1 MRSIS
6 AATVAAWVAH
16 ALAWAAGLWLAFWPV
31 YQGESATATAPG
43 EPLGETVRFTST
55 LIEQN
60 GLWVVSLLLAPIVLT
75 AVALLALRLTDDR
88 WVVRKVLLWGPAALL
103 LGFCVLGI
111 LSIGFLYLPAALAL
125 LVAAFLDLGGR
136 DARPEAT

>member
-31 YQGESATATAPG
+31 YQGESATASAPG

-55 LIEQN
+55 LIGQN

-75 AVALLALRLTDDR
+75 AVALLALRLTGDR
-88 WVVRKVLLWGPAALL
+88 WVVRKVLLGGPAALL
-103 LGFCVLGI
+103 LGFCILGI

>member
-31 YQGESATATAPG
+31 YQGESATASAPG

-75 AVALLALRLTDDR
+75 AIALLALRLTNDR
-88 WVVRKVLLWGPAALL
+88 QVVRRVLLGVRRRSFSGSVSWAYCPSASSTCRRRWRCL
-103 LGFCVLGI
+103 
-111 LSIGFLYLPAALAL
+111 
-125 LVAAFLDLGGR
+125 
-136 DARPEAT
+136 

>member
-16 ALAWAAGLWLAFWPV
+16 ALAWAAGLWLAFGPV
-31 YQGESATATAPG
+31 YQGASTTASAPG
-43 EPLGETVRFTST
+43 EPPGETVRFTST

-60 GLWVVSLLLAPIVLT
+60 GLWVVPLLLAPIVLT
-75 AVALLALRLTDDR
+75 AVALLALRLTNDR
-88 WVVRKVLLWGPAALL
+88 QVVRRVLLWGPATLL

-111 LSIGFLYLPAALAL
+111 FSIGILYLPAALAL
-125 LVAAFLDLGGR
+125 LVTAFLDLGGR
-136 DARPEAT
+136 DARPETT